1 MSGHFSAYSFVDRI
15 TELQPGR
22 HAKGEFL
29 VPARIARFPSTLLAE
44 AAGQLAAWNAMA
56 CLEYKVRPVAG
67 LAAEIRFGP
76 DVQPG
81 QRLDIEVSI
90 ESCELDAVSYSAS
103 VDADGVRVLE
113 LEHSVGPMLPMEE
126 FDSPDAVRERF
137 ELLCGAGAPS
147 GRFEGVPEPDVEIV
161 ERVPEQ
167 RVVAMLRVPKEAP
180 FFADH
185 FPRRPVYPGTL
196 LLDAHIGLALKFAA
210 ESKRWPPGTRFAATR
225 VPGMKMRS
233 FTLPGEVLELRVD
246 VDPPADPTKSTAKTG
261 VRKNGKPIA
270 TGGIEITARSSA

>member
-15 TELQPGR
+15 TELQPGK

-29 VPARIARFPSTLLAE
+29 VPASIARFPSMLLAE

-56 CLEYKVRPVAG
+56 SLDYKVRPVAG
-67 LAAEIRFGP
+67 LAAEIRFFS
-76 DVQPG
+76 DVRPG

-90 ESCELDAVSYSAS
+90 ESCELDAVSYSAW

-113 LEHSVGPMLPMEE
+113 LDHSVGPMLPMEA

-137 ELLCGAGAPS
+137 ELLCGPGAPS
-147 GRFEGVPEPDVEIV
+147 GRFEGVPEPDMEIV

-167 RVVAMLRVPKEAP
+167 RAVAMLRVPKEAP
-180 FFADH
+180 FFSDH

-196 LLDAHIGLALKFAA
+196 LLDAHISVSLQFAA
-210 ESKRWPPGTRFAATR
+210 ESTRWPPGTRLAATR
-225 VPGMKMRS
+225 IPGMKMRS
-233 FTLPGEVLELRVD
+233 FTLPGEVLELV
-246 VDPPADPTKSTAKTG
+246 VNLDPPADPGKATAKTT
-261 VRKNGKPIA
+261 VRKNGRPIA
-270 TGGIEITARSSA
+270 SGGIEMIAKRGN

>member
-15 TELQPGR
+15 TELQPGKR
-22 HAKGEFL
+22 AEAEFL
-29 VPARIARFPSTLLAE
+29 VPGHIARFPRTLVAE

-76 DVQPG
+76 EVWPG
-81 QRLDIEVSI
+81 QRLDIAVAI
-90 ESCELDAVSYSAS
+90 ESCELDAVSYSAW

-113 LEHSVGPMLPMEE
+113 LDHCVGPMLPMEE

-137 ELLCGAGAPS
+137 ELLCGPGAPS
-147 GRFEGVPEPDVEIV
+147 GRFEGVPEPDVKVV
-161 ERVPEQ
+161 ERVSEQ
-167 RVVAMLRVPKEAP
+167 RVVGTLQVPKEAP

-185 FPRRPVYPGTL
+185 FPRRAVYPGTL
-196 LLDAHIGLALKFAA
+196 LLDAHIGLLLKFAA
-210 ESKRWPPGTRFAATR
+210 ESKRWPPDTRFAPIR
-225 VPGMKMRS
+225 ILDLKMRS
-233 FTLPGEVLELRVD
+233 FTLPGEVLELWID
-246 VDPPADPTKSTAKTG
+246 VDSPAEPTKSTARTS

-270 TGGIEITARSSA
+270 GGGIEITAMSGN

>member
-15 TELQPGR
+15 TELEPGKR
-22 HAKGEFL
+22 AKGEFL
-29 VPARIARFPSTLLAE
+29 VPAHIDRFPSTLLAE

-76 DVQPG
+76 DVRPG

-90 ESCELDAVSYSAS
+90 ETCELDAVSYSAW

-113 LEHSVGPMLPMEE
+113 LDHSVGPMLPMGL
-126 FDSPDAVRERF
+126 FDSPEAVRERF
-137 ELLCGAGAPS
+137 ELLCGPGAPS
-147 GRFEGVPEPDVEIV
+147 GRFEGVPEPDMEIV

-167 RVVAMLRVPKEAP
+167 RAVATLRVPKEAA
-180 FFADH
+180 FFSDH
-185 FPRRPVYPGTL
+185 FPRRAVYPGTL
-196 LLDAHIGLALKFAA
+196 LLDAHISLSLKFAA
-210 ESKRWPPGTRFAATR
+210 ESKRWPPGTRLAATK

-233 FTLPGEVLELRVD
+233 FTLPGEVLELVTNL
-246 VDPPADPTKSTAKTG
+246 DPPGDPTKATAKTS

-270 TGGIEITARSSA
+270 SGGIEMIARSGN